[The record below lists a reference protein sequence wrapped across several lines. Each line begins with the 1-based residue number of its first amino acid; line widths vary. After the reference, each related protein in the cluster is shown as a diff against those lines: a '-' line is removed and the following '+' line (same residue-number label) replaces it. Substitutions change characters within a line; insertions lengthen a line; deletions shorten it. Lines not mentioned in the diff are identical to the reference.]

1 MIRRTA
7 FKTNYDPVIQYLIEG
22 RKFSDNNRCC
32 GKFESDIVIIMMTG
46 NTAA

>member
-1 MIRRTA
+1 MSRRTA
-7 FKTNYDPVIQYLIEG
+7 FETNYDPAIQYLIEG
-22 RKFSDNNRCC
+22 RKFSNNRCR